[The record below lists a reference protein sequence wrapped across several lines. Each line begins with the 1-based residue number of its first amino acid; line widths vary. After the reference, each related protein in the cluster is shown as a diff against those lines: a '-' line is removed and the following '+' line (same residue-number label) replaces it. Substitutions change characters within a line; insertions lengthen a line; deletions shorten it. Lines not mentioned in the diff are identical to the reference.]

1 MRVLLVSA
9 TMLEVLPTIAA
20 NIPSASE
27 VSGFGAA
34 GTLLTGKGLDCLI
47 TGLGQMQCGIH
58 LTALLARERYDLV
71 VQAGIAGSFTDRFPK
86 RSIAVVS
93 QESLADLG
101 AEDNGGFLDLMEMG
115 LLDPNQVPFSQGRL
129 IAPELPIKALSA
141 LPRASSVTVNR
152 VLSSESSIAWVRE
165 RYVPELVNMEGAAL
179 FYACLLKNVPF
190 VSLRSV
196 SDMVGARDKGSWDI
210 PGAVA
215 VLNATLGVL
224 LEESMS

>member
-1 MRVLLVSA
+1 MSFNSPKQA
-9 TMLEVLPTIAA
+9 
-20 NIPSASE
+20 
-27 VSGFGAA
+27 
-34 GTLLTGKGLDCLI
+34 
-47 TGLGQMQCGIH
+47 QC
-58 LTALLARERYDLV
+58 D
-71 VQAGIAGSFTDRFPK
+71 
-86 RSIAVVS
+86 
-93 QESLADLG
+93 
-101 AEDNGGFLDLMEMG
+101 
-115 LLDPNQVPFSQGRL
+115 
-129 IAPELPIKALSA
+129 APELLIKALSA

-190 VSLRSV
+190 VSLRSI

-224 LEESMS
+224 LEETIS